1 VSPAKLFAFVQLDL
15 PGRLGVDDG
24 RYLVRA
30 GEGGDQVLVVR
41 TVGSPSTA
49 ARRRRRGLTRP
60 ADRDA
65 EPPEIPLT
73 RMTAIRP
80 DELAADEAADW
91 LARLRGDEERRDALV
106 DEGVALINRV
116 VHVQRAATHDPY
128 VHEVS
133 AARALALRAGYG
145 SGGDLVDGR
154 WEDALEIRR
163 DERRRRRVDALRP
176 QERLAAVLSGRDA
189 VAPAETLLLRARL
202 DLDQDRHREAA
213 LQLRAGLDALLAE
226 AKLPAG
232 RDDERDLAELSD
244 LADLAERSAGVASA
258 AAEAAGGELSEARA
272 AGLADALQICE
283 RVLRRRR
290 VLGA

>member
-133 AARALALRAGYG
+133 TARALALRVGYG

-163 DERRRRRVDALRP
+163 DERRRRVDALRP

-226 AKLPAG
+226 ANLPAG

>member
-1 VSPAKLFAFVQLDL
+1 VSPTKLFAFVQLDL

-30 GEGGDQVLVVR
+30 AGGGDQVLVVG
-41 TVGSPSTA
+41 TVSSASTA
-49 ARRRRRGLTRP
+49 ARRRRRRGRAHP
-60 ADRDA
+60 AGQHA
-65 EPPEIPLT
+65 EPPEVPLT
-73 RMTAIRP
+73 RLTAIRP
-80 DELAADEAADW
+80 DELAADEAARW
-91 LARLRGDEERRDALV
+91 LAQLRGDEERRDALV

-116 VHVQRAATHDPY
+116 IHVQRAATHDPY

-133 AARALALRAGYG
+133 AAGALASRVGYG
-145 SGGDLVDGR
+145 SGDDLADGR
-154 WEDALEIRR
+154 WEDALEVRR
-163 DERRRRRVDALRP
+163 DERRRRRADALRP

-202 DLDQDRHREAA
+202 DLDQDRPREAA

-226 AKLPAG
+226 AKPPG
-232 RDDERDLAELSD
+232 DGDEERDLAELSD
-244 LADLAERSAGVASA
+244 RAAGVASA
-258 AAEAAGGELSEARA
+258 AVEAAGGELSETGA
-272 AGLADALQICE
+272 AELADALRICE